1 MVDERSARADDD
13 PHPAAP
19 GTAKGAPTGASSGAA
34 PQVAGEEAPC
44 VLVRHGVRTDVGC
57 RREHNEDSFG
67 ARFPFFVV
75 ADGMGGHL
83 DGALASGIVVDQVLG
98 AAPEGGFASAGEV
111 SESIAHAARR
121 VAGLGEVAGP
131 GRRAP
136 GSTLTGLAFS
146 LHRGRPCVRVFN
158 IGDSRTYLLSGSEFS
173 QVTTDHSEV
182 QEMLDAGSVTEVEA
196 RALPQRNVITRA
208 LGAGAGPVV
217 PADLYVVP
225 ALAGDRYL
233 LCSDGLSGE
242 VTDALIEM
250 VTRTVEDPQRVA
262 DELVSM
268 ALTAGGK
275 DNVTVMVVD
284 IVEASP
290 AWDATAVEGTT
301 LTREG
306 DTSATDDTVPT
317 PEVRRLRESG
327 TGRTVAEEET

>member
-1 MVDERSARADDD
+1 MVDAPISPPPPASTGD
-13 PHPAAP
+13 PP
-19 GTAKGAPTGASSGAA
+19 GETVDGTPR
-34 PQVAGEEAPC
+34 V
-44 VLVRHGVRTDVGC
+44 VVRHGVRTDVGC
-57 RREHNEDSFG
+57 RREHNEDSYG

-75 ADGMGGHL
+75 ADGMGGHRE
-83 DGALASGIVVDQVLG
+83 GALASGLVVDQLLQE
-98 AAPEGGFASAGEV
+98 AHEGDFASAAQV

-121 VAGLGEVAGP
+121 VSGLGEGTGAG
-131 GRRAP
+131 GGAP

-146 LHRGRPCVRVFN
+146 THRGRPCVRVFN
-158 IGDSRTYLLSGSEFS
+158 IGDSRTYLLSGAEFS

-182 QEMLDAGSVTEVEA
+182 QELLDAGSVTEVEA
-196 RALPQRNVITRA
+196 RALPRRNVITRA
-208 LGAGAGPVV
+208 LGAGSGPMV

-250 VTRTVEDPQRVA
+250 VSRAVPDPQQVA

-284 IVEASP
+284 VVEAYP
-290 AWDATAVEGTT
+290 QWDAIAVEGDTV
-301 LTREG
+301 TRDG
-306 DTSATDDTVPT
+306 DTPPDDDTIPT
-317 PEVRRLRESG
+317 TTAPGQADPGAR
-327 TGRTVAEEET
+327 VAGPEEEHS

>member
-1 MVDERSARADDD
+1 MVDA
-13 PHPAAP
+13 PASPPPRTSTGVTP
-19 GTAKGAPTGASSGAA
+19 GEAAGGAS
-34 PQVAGEEAPC
+34 PRLV
-44 VLVRHGVRTDVGC
+44 VRHGVRTDVGC
-57 RREHNEDSFG
+57 RREHNEDSYG

-75 ADGMGGHL
+75 ADGMGGHRE
-83 DGALASGIVVDQVLG
+83 GALASGLVVDQLLQEVH
-98 AAPEGGFASAGEV
+98 EGDFASAAQV
-111 SESIAHAARR
+111 SDSIARAARR
-121 VAGLGEVAGP
+121 VSGLGEGTGAGE
-131 GRRAP
+131 GAP

-146 LHRGRPCVRVFN
+146 THRGRPCVRVFN
-158 IGDSRTYLLSGSEFS
+158 IGDSRTYLLSGAEFS

-182 QEMLDAGSVTEVEA
+182 QELLDAGSVTEVEA
-196 RALPQRNVITRA
+196 RALPRRNVITRA
-208 LGAGAGPVV
+208 LGAGSGPMV

-250 VTRTVEDPQRVA
+250 VSRAVTDPQQVA

-290 AWDATAVEGTT
+290 AWDYSTGEGTT

-306 DTSATDDTVPT
+306 DMPADDDTIPTTTVPGQT
-317 PEVRRLRESG
+317 GLAAHMPG
-327 TGRTVAEEET
+327 TEKEHS